1 MMTMRWI
8 CCVLGIAVILPGS
21 GVAEEAVL
29 FRFSRP
35 INVVGQAQEEWFSV
49 LLDSDVYAATRD
61 SFPDLRVLDAGD
73 RLVPFLIRRVSEP
86 RTEQVRKIWTA
97 VNPTL
102 MPLDNNGMEIRI
114 ILKPEDPSPLALNF
128 VTPLQNFEQQ
138 VRVFSTAEG
147 TESMLVDGVL
157 IFDYSQ
163 FMDVRRTEVVLP
175 PTSAREFRIVID
187 ALTSDQ
193 ESQLLELTRSLR
205 GDAEDIRTEK
215 TTIQRRPFRID
226 RIDLWTEQADKI
238 VHADKVQPWPV
249 TDLKVTQ
256 DSEENQTLVEFVSRR
271 EPLTELTIVTG
282 SRNFSRH
289 AVLQIFD
296 DKSANHADLKT
307 IADTTISQF
316 QLRDFQEEHLTIRL
330 PETRR
335 DSLRLVLDNGDSPAL
350 SIDAVN
356 AFGHQDEVVFLG
368 KPDQNV
374 RLVYG
379 SETAQPPNSDTVAL
393 MTALARGIQPVT
405 ATLGVQSAIAGSG
418 AQKPVDVKSLLNNPF
433 LMGSVIGIL
442 VILLGWGL
450 YQASRRIDQ
459 MPHGDAE

>member
-8 CCVLGIAVILPGS
+8 CCVLGITFLLPGP
-21 GVAEEAVL
+21 GVAEEPVL

-35 INVVGQAQEEWFSV
+35 IQMVGQAQEELFSV
-49 LLDSDVYAATRD
+49 VLDSDVYAATRD
-61 SFPDLRVLDAGD
+61 SFPDLRVLDADD
-73 RLVPFLIRRVSEP
+73 RLVPFLVRRVSAS
-86 RTEQVRKIWTA
+86 RTEQVRKLWTA
-97 VNPTL
+97 VNPTV

-114 ILKPEDPSPLALNF
+114 VLKPEDPSPLGLNF

-138 VRVFSTAEG
+138 VRVFSTTDG
-147 TESMLVDGVL
+147 TESMLVDEGL
-157 IFDYSQ
+157 IFDYTQ

-205 GDAEDIRTEK
+205 GNAEDVRTET

-226 RIDLWTEQADKI
+226 RIELWTEQAEKI
-238 VHADKVQPWPV
+238 GHADKVQPWPV
-249 TDLKVTQ
+249 ADLKVTQ
-256 DSEENQTLVEFVSRR
+256 DSEENQTLVEFTSRR

-289 AVLQIFD
+289 AELQIFD
-296 DKSANHADLKT
+296 EKSANDSDLET
-307 IADTTISQF
+307 IAETTISQF

-335 DSLRLVLDNGDSPAL
+335 EYLRLVLDNGDSPAL
-350 SIDAVN
+350 SIHAVH
-356 AFGHQDEVVFLG
+356 AFGHQYEVVFLG

-379 SETAQPPNSDTVAL
+379 SDTAQPPNSDTVAL
-393 MTALARGIQPVT
+393 STALARGIRPVT
-405 ATLGVQSAIAGSG
+405 ATLGVQSAIAGSS
-418 AQKPVDVKSLLNNPF
+418 APKPVDVKSLLNNPF
-433 LMGSVIGIL
+433 VMGAVIGIL

-459 MPHGDAE
+459 MPRGDAE

>member
-8 CCVLGIAVILPGS
+8 CCVLGIAVLVPGS
-21 GVAEEAVL
+21 VVAEEAES
-29 FRFSRP
+29 FRYSRP
-35 INVVGQAQEEWFSV
+35 IQMVGPAQEELFSV

-61 SFPDLRVLDAGD
+61 SFPDLRVLDDED
-73 RLVPFLIRRVSEP
+73 RLVPFLIRRVSEA
-86 RTEQVRKIWTA
+86 RTEQVRKFWTA

-102 MPLDNNGMEIRI
+102 RPLDNNGMEIRI
-114 ILKPEDPSPLALNF
+114 ILKPEDPSPLGLNF
-128 VTPLQNFEQQ
+128 ETPLQNFEQQ
-138 VRVFSTAEG
+138 VQVFAIADG
-147 TESMLVDGVL
+147 TESMLVDGGL

-205 GDAEDIRTEK
+205 GNAEDVRTET

-226 RIDLWTEQADKI
+226 RIDLWTEKAEKVGQADK
-238 VHADKVQPWPV
+238 VLPWPV

-256 DSEENQTLVEFVSRR
+256 DSEENQTLVEFASRR
-271 EPLTELTIVTG
+271 EPLTELTIVTS

-289 AVLQIFD
+289 AVLQILD
-296 DKSANHADLKT
+296 DSSASHSDFET
-307 IADTTISQF
+307 IAETTISQF
-316 QLRDFQEEHLTIRL
+316 QLRDIQEEHLTIRL

-335 DSLRLVLDNGDSPAL
+335 EYLRLVLDNGDSPAL

-356 AFGHQDEVVFLG
+356 AIGHQYEVVFLG

-379 SETAQPPNSDTVAL
+379 SDTAQPPNSDTVAL
-393 MTALARGIQPVT
+393 TTALAKGIRPVT
-405 ATLGVQSAIAGSG
+405 ATLGVQSAIAGSN
-418 AQKPVDVKSLLNNPF
+418 APKPVDMKNLLNNPYV
-433 LMGSVIGIL
+433 MGAVIGIL

-450 YQASRRIDQ
+450 YQASHRIDQ
-459 MPHGDAE
+459 MSREDTE